1 MSSSAQPRAS
11 EYAGSC
17 MGESIVTD
25 SLSLCRQNSHGFV
38 LEELLRAGGE
48 AEKSVDLADD
58 GAVLALIEFAVG
70 VELAQGGP
78 GPGIAVFLNQKGFTG
93 EAREGID
100 HSDVA
105 VGFSSQG
112 TGDVGRSEA
121 IEEIVDLSGGGLQTC
136 FGDFRNIDVLDEVGG
151 GFVLGALE
159 IEVFEPLEVLLK
171 PGLVPIRHVFWI
183 EGDAELRHPRDHHRV
198 GRAVEEEIV
207 DGVAVIF
214 GETSDFAFQAAW
226 REGCGIE
233 VGG

>member
-1 MSSSAQPRAS
+1 MSSSAQPRTS

-17 MGESIVTD
+17 MGKSIVTHW
-25 SLSLCRQNSHGFV
+25 LSLCRQNSHGFV

-48 AEKSVDLADD
+48 AEKSVDVADD

-70 VELAQGGP
+70 VELTQGGP
-78 GPGIAVFLNQKGFTG
+78 SPGIAVFLNQKGFTG

-105 VGFSSQG
+105 VGFIGQG

-121 IEEIVDLSGGGLQTC
+121 IEEIVDLSGGGLQAGL
-136 FGDFRNIDVLDEVGG
+136 GDFRNIDVLDEVGS

-159 IEVFEPLEVLLK
+159 IEMFQPLEVFLK
-171 PGLVPIRHVFWI
+171 TGLVPIGHVLWI

-198 GRAVEEEIV
+198 GRAVEEKFV
-207 DGVAVIF
+207 DDVAVIF

-226 REGCGIE
+226 REGCGIQ